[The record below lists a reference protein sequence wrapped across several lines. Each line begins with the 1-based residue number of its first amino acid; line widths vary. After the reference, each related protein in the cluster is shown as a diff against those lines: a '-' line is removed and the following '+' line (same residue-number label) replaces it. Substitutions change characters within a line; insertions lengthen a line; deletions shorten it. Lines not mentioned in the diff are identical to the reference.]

1 MNVKSQIGNDM
12 TSWIYYPRNR
22 KCPEHLV
29 DIVDVFKSC
38 ENEISSTS
46 DNSKGRVSNEV
57 LGYVSP
63 GLRDLGYQV
72 EVEGPGGKKKKIKR
86 PVLFGKDGSIS
97 VYYEV
102 DAYNDETKTL
112 IEVEAGRA
120 TDNNQWLKDLMEAFL
135 IYDARYLVIAVK
147 LKYTKTNKI
156 KEDFKEVCDFMEAI
170 YSSDRIKVPLEGIL
184 IIGY

>member
-1 MNVKSQIGNDM
+1 M
-12 TSWIYYPRNR
+12 
-22 KCPEHLV
+22 
-29 DIVDVFKSC
+29 
-38 ENEISSTS
+38 
-46 DNSKGRVSNEV
+46 
-57 LGYVSP
+57 
-63 GLRDLGYQV
+63 
-72 EVEGPGGKKKKIKR
+72 
-86 PVLFGKDGSIS
+86 FGKDGSIS

-135 IYDARYLVIAVK
+135 IYDARHLVIAVK